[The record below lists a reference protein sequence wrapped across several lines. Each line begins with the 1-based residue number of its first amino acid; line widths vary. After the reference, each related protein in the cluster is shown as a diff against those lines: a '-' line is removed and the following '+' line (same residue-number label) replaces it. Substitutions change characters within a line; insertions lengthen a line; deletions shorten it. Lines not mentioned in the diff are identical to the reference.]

1 MKLHHFSQFIFKK
14 AAKRDQHHILYYKDT
29 DLNKWVG
36 LTWRE
41 LANRIQKTAC
51 ALIELPVKE
60 HENIAICSQNKPEN
74 LIIDFANFAIRAVSV
89 PIYATQSAA
98 QIDYIVNDAEIAT
111 IFVGEQQQYD
121 NALQVLQT
129 SKYLKR
135 IIVFDNH
142 VNLKGEQRASYF
154 SDFINTGD
162 NKANH
167 AEVEKRK
174 NAAKESD
181 LALLLYTS
189 GTTGEPKGVMLPHSC
204 ILEAMRI
211 HDIRITSVS
220 RHDKS
225 VCFLP
230 LSHVFERGWTY
241 FCFCKEIKI
250 YLNLNPSDILQTIK
264 EIRPTVMCNVPR
276 FWEKVAIGVQEKI
289 TEMKPFQK
297 GLVAW
302 ALAVGKNYNIDHV
315 RIGKKSSPL
324 LWLRYQIANIFIFNK
339 LKKVI
344 GIENGNIFPT
354 AGAAME
360 EQLIVFF
367 RSLGIPIV
375 YGYGLTETMATVSC
389 FNYSG
394 YKFGSVGEVMPD
406 VKVKIGDDNEILV
419 KGKTVTS
426 GYYKKPEATK
436 DAFIDGW
443 FRTGDAGKLDGNHLI
458 LIDRI
463 KDLFKTSN
471 GKYIAPQ
478 QIETRLGADPYIDQI
493 AVIGNERN
501 FVTAIIAPSLER
513 LKAFAK
519 KNNIAY
525 ERIEDLLENEQV
537 YRFYEGRIAE
547 GQKDMAKFE
556 QIKKFK
562 LIKKGFSIESGELT
576 STLKLRRAVIQHNY
590 KALIDSMYDNSSI
603 KMY

>member
-1 MKLHHFSQFIFKK
+1 M
-14 AAKRDQHHILYYKDT
+14 
-29 DLNKWVG
+29 G
-36 LTWRE
+36 
-41 LANRIQKTAC
+41 
-51 ALIELPVKE
+51 VKE

-436 DAFIDGW
+436 EAFIDGW

>member
-1 MKLHHFSQFIFKK
+1 MKLHHFSQLIFKK

-51 ALIELPVKE
+51 ALIELGVKE

-129 SKYLKR
+129 SKFLKR

-142 VNLKGEQRASYF
+142 VDLKGEQRASYF

-167 AEVEKRK
+167 AEAEKRK

-189 GTTGEPKGVMLPHSC
+189 GATGEPKGVMLPHSC

>member
-1 MKLHHFSQFIFKK
+1 MVQLGGYAFYLSPQEI
-14 AAKRDQHHILYYKDT
+14 
-29 DLNKWVG
+29 G
-36 LTWRE
+36 LGARE
-41 LANRIQKTAC
+41 SVADVARVLSGYCDGVMARVFAHEHVVQLAQWAT
-51 ALIELPVKE
+51 
-60 HENIAICSQNKPEN
+60 
-74 LIIDFANFAIRAVSV
+74 V
-89 PIYATQSAA
+89 PI
-98 QIDYIVNDAEIAT
+98 IN
-111 IFVGEQQQYD
+111 G
-121 NALQVLQT
+121 L
-129 SKYLKR
+129 
-135 IIVFDNH
+135 
-142 VNLKGEQRASYF
+142 
-154 SDFINTGD
+154 SDFSHPCQ
-162 NKANH
+162 A
-167 AEVEKRK
+167 
-174 NAAKESD
+174 
-181 LALLLYTS
+181 LADLYTIWEQA
-189 GTTGEPKGVMLPHSC
+189 GK
-204 ILEAMRI
+204 LE
-211 HDIRITSVS
+211 
-220 RHDKS
+220 
-225 VCFLP
+225 
-230 LSHVFERGWTY
+230 Y
-241 FCFCKEIKI
+241 
-250 YLNLNPSDILQTIK
+250 
-264 EIRPTVMCNVPR
+264 
-276 FWEKVAIGVQEKI
+276 
-289 TEMKPFQK
+289 
-297 GLVAW
+297 
-302 ALAVGKNYNIDHV
+302 
-315 RIGKKSSPL
+315 
-324 LWLRYQIANIFIFNK
+324 
-339 LKKVI
+339 
-344 GIENGNIFPT
+344 IFPT

-562 LIKKGFSIESGELT
+562 LIKKGFSIESGEQT

>member
-1 MKLHHFSQFIFKK
+1 M
-14 AAKRDQHHILYYKDT
+14 
-29 DLNKWVG
+29 
-36 LTWRE
+36 
-41 LANRIQKTAC
+41 
-51 ALIELPVKE
+51 
-60 HENIAICSQNKPEN
+60 
-74 LIIDFANFAIRAVSV
+74 
-89 PIYATQSAA
+89 
-98 QIDYIVNDAEIAT
+98 
-111 IFVGEQQQYD
+111 
-121 NALQVLQT
+121 LQT

-436 DAFIDGW
+436 EAFIDGW

>member
-1 MKLHHFSQFIFKK
+1 
-14 AAKRDQHHILYYKDT
+14 
-29 DLNKWVG
+29 
-36 LTWRE
+36 
-41 LANRIQKTAC
+41 
-51 ALIELPVKE
+51 
-60 HENIAICSQNKPEN
+60 
-74 LIIDFANFAIRAVSV
+74 
-89 PIYATQSAA
+89 
-98 QIDYIVNDAEIAT
+98 
-111 IFVGEQQQYD
+111 
-121 NALQVLQT
+121 
-129 SKYLKR
+129 
-135 IIVFDNH
+135 
-142 VNLKGEQRASYF
+142 
-154 SDFINTGD
+154 
-162 NKANH
+162 
-167 AEVEKRK
+167 
-174 NAAKESD
+174 
-181 LALLLYTS
+181 
-189 GTTGEPKGVMLPHSC
+189 
-204 ILEAMRI
+204 
-211 HDIRITSVS
+211 
-220 RHDKS
+220 
-225 VCFLP
+225 
-230 LSHVFERGWTY
+230 
-241 FCFCKEIKI
+241 
-250 YLNLNPSDILQTIK
+250 
-264 EIRPTVMCNVPR
+264 
-276 FWEKVAIGVQEKI
+276 
-289 TEMKPFQK
+289 MKPFQK

-436 DAFIDGW
+436 EAFIDGW

>member
-1 MKLHHFSQFIFKK
+1 L
-14 AAKRDQHHILYYKDT
+14 
-29 DLNKWVG
+29 G
-36 LTWRE
+36 
-41 LANRIQKTAC
+41 
-51 ALIELPVKE
+51 VKE

-436 DAFIDGW
+436 EAFIDGW